1 MKEFKNKKI
10 LITGAS
16 KGLGRELAIEFSKLK
31 SKLVLV
37 ARNEKLISS
46 LKKVIEKNNKNRN
59 IYYSFD
65 LFDQSKLN
73 KMNIGIKKKFKNVDI
88 IIHCVGGSFGIN
100 KNFESWNNFEKCLR
114 GNIGIAIDINKF
126 FVPDMIKRKKGNIIH
141 VGSVVSDEVGA
152 SVPYIS
158 SKSTLTGYVRAL
170 GNYLANYNIKL
181 TAIMPGAFFGVEN
194 AMSRFKFYK
203 PIEYKKFKK
212 SLPRGK
218 MPLAKDY
225 LELIK
230 ILCSEKANIFC
241 GSVIP
246 VDSGQGKSVNHRF

>member
-1 MKEFKNKKI
+1 MKEFRNKKI
-10 LITGAS
+10 LITGAT

-37 ARNEKLISS
+37 ARNEKLMNS
-46 LKKVIEKNNKNRN
+46 LKKITEKNNRDKNL
-59 IYYSFD
+59 YFSCD
-65 LFDQSKLN
+65 LFDQKKLN
-73 KMNIGIKKKFKNVDI
+73 IMNKDIKKKFKNIDI
-88 IIHCVGGSFGIN
+88 IIHCLGGSFGIN
-100 KNFESWNNFEKCLR
+100 DNFESWHNFEKCLR
-114 GNIGIAIDINKF
+114 GNIGVAIDINKF
-126 FVPDMIKRKKGNIIH
+126 FIPNMIKKKTGNIIH
-141 VGSVVSDEVGA
+141 IGSVVSDEIGA

-170 GNYLANYNIKL
+170 GNYLAGYNIKL
-181 TAIMPGAFFGVEN
+181 SAILPGAFLGVEN

-203 PIEYKKFKK
+203 PLQYNNFKK
-212 SLPRGK
+212 KLPRGK

-230 ILCSEKANIFC
+230 LLCSEKGNIFC

-246 VDSGQGKSVNHRF
+246 VDSGQGKTINHRF